1 MLTIAVDNKKRQVT
15 QARGKFNLQP
25 HSRKL
30 KNKQRRT
37 DSNYRVALR
46 ESARILSRWRTQ
58 EGLSYSEG

>member
-1 MLTIAVDNKKRQVT
+1 VLTIAVDNKKRQVT